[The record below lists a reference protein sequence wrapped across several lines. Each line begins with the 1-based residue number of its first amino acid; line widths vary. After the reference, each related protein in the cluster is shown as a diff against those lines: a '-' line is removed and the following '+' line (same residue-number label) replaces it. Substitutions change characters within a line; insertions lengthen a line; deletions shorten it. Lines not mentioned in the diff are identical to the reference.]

1 MQQIADICKDQWPS
15 YGRLP
20 SVAIAQA
27 YVESGIFSGGRNLY
41 GVRGC
46 SGLGVYDATIRYLK
60 CLNNQYFRGEGA
72 FSLDPEYQLSVIM
85 KGGRY
90 CAGERPGGSYYNNCI
105 SIINRFNLDRFD
117 APIRKMVREEAK
129 KRRRKER
136 QRHTFVLRTDES
148 IRSLTPYQ
156 AITDP
161 DYIPKGSTIVYGGGI
176 VEVVGTRKG
185 IGNTIIIGKRE
196 FPWTWRM
203 ELAKSRLKYPGFSRF
218 HDPISLK
225 IKLME
230 VYEDAKG

>member
-1 MQQIADICKDQWPS
+1 MEKIADISVDQWPS

-20 SVAIAQA
+20 SVTIAQGI
-27 YVESGIFSGGRNLY
+27 VESGLYSGGNNLY
-41 GVRGC
+41 GVIGC
-46 SGLGVYDATIRYLK
+46 SGLDIYDATIRYFE

-90 CAGERPGGSYYNNCI
+90 CAGEHPGGTYYNSCI
-105 SIINRFNLDRFD
+105 SLINRLNLHRFD
-117 APIRKMVREEAK
+117 APIRKMVREGAK

-136 QRHTFVLRTDES
+136 QRHTFVLRTDAS

-185 IGNTIIIGKRE
+185 IGNTIIVGKRE
-196 FPWTWRM
+196 FPWTRRM
-203 ELAKSRLKYPGFSRF
+203 ELAKSRIRYPGFSRF